1 MDIPELPIEPDE
13 AMFLQVKS
21 ELRQSWD
28 SRTAMTHKAARRIRD
43 WLKNPQQQLR
53 FAPMTG

>member
-1 MDIPELPIEPDE
+1 VDIPEFPIEPDE

-28 SRTAMTHKAARRIRD
+28 SRTAMTHKAARRITD
-43 WLKNPQQQLR
+43 WYSLHEGGWKW
-53 FAPMTG
+53 